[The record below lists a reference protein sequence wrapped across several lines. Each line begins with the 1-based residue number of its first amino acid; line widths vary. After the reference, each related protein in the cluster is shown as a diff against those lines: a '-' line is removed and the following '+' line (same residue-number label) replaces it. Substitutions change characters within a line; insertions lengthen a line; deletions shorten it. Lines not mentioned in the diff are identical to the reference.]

1 MQILRCATGVVVSA
15 ATGLCPSPSPTCDC
29 GTMPDSHV
37 RPLPVLPPRHR
48 SRSAP
53 SPFRT
58 SVRLLLFV
66 AAVSSAHAQSPT
78 RPALPRDSVRP
89 RAVDTVKV
97 VGRIDNLLGIA
108 TSASEGRVGAVDL
121 RQRPITR
128 EGELLETVPGLIVTQ
143 HSGDGKANQYF
154 VRGFNLDHGTDFQ
167 TKLDGMPLNMPTHG
181 HGQGYT
187 DLNFLIP
194 ELVDYLDY
202 KLGVSHAELGN
213 FGSAGGAE
221 FHLMRTLDRPFLAI
235 SGGAN
240 GFARLAGGASRRVG
254 AGTLLV
260 GGEAKHYDGPWLLPE
275 DIRKVSGVARYSV
288 AHGSSDWSVMG
299 MAYRNRW
306 NASDQIPSRAVTGGL
321 ISRFGQID
329 STNGG
334 NTRRY
339 SLSGSYRHVGR
350 RGVQQVQ
357 AFGIYSDLRLFSNFG
372 YFLDDASGGDQF
384 AQHDRRTIVGANAKH
399 TQQLVALGT
408 DHAITLGVQARA
420 DIIADVGLFST
431 VARSTVGTV
440 RRDRVRETGTG
451 AFAELESRWQPW
463 FRSVLGVR
471 EDVQTF
477 HVTSDIAANSGE
489 RAAAITSPK
498 VSFIFSPGHGA
509 EVYVSGGSGF
519 HSNDARGTTITVDPS
534 SGAPVSAV
542 NPLVRSRG
550 AEVGLRASPVAGL
563 RSTLSVWALNLDSE
577 LLFIGDA
584 GNTEAASA
592 SRRHGITV
600 SNFYRPLPQLALD
613 ADVSFAT
620 ARFHGVESGQAFV
633 PGALENVLA
642 AGATWTPVRRGVF
655 AAVRVR
661 HFGAYPLIEDNSVRA
676 HASGLVNADVGYA
689 LRGGSRI
696 QASLLNVLNAS
707 VDDIQYYYTSRLR
720 GEPSDGVS
728 DVHFHPAEPRQVRVS
743 LEWKF

>member
-1 MQILRCATGVVVSA
+1 
-15 ATGLCPSPSPTCDC
+15 
-29 GTMPDSHV
+29 MPDRLV
-37 RPLPVLPPRHR
+37 LPLPVVAPRPLPRA
-48 SRSAP
+48 AP
-53 SPFRT
+53 LLFQA

-66 AAVSSAHAQSPT
+66 TGVRAVHAQSPI
-78 RPALPRDSVRP
+78 RPVLTRDSTRI
-89 RAVDTVKV
+89 RSVDTVKV
-97 VGRIDNLLGIA
+97 VGRIDNLFGVA
-108 TSASEGRVGAVDL
+108 SSASEGRVGAADL

-221 FHLMRTLDRPFLAI
+221 FHLMRTLDRPFLAL

-240 GFARLAGGASRRVG
+240 GFARLSGGASQRVG

-260 GGEAKHYDGPWLLPE
+260 GGEAKRYDGPWLLPE

-288 AHGSSDWSVMG
+288 TRRASDWSVMG

-306 NASDQIPSRAVTGGL
+306 NASDQIPSRAVASGL

-329 STNGG
+329 STDGG
-334 NTRRY
+334 NTQRY
-339 SLSGSYRHVGR
+339 SFSGTYRHIGR
-350 RGVQQVQ
+350 RGVQDVQ
-357 AFGIYSDLRLFSNFG
+357 LFGIYSDLQLYSNFG
-372 YFLDDASGGDQF
+372 YFLDDAARGDQF
-384 AQHDRRTIVGANAKH
+384 AQHDRRTILGANAKH
-399 TQQLVALGT
+399 MQQVQALGA
-408 DHAITLGVQARA
+408 DHTISLGLQARA
-420 DIIADVGLFST
+420 DYIADVGLFNT
-431 VARSTVGTV
+431 VARSSVGTV
-440 RRDRVRETGTG
+440 RRDQVRETGTG
-451 AFAELESRWQPW
+451 AFAEVESRWRPW
-463 FRSVLGVR
+463 FRSVLGMR

-477 HVTSDIAANSGE
+477 HVASDVAANSGD
-489 RAAAITSPK
+489 RAAGITSPK
-498 VSFIFSPGHGA
+498 ASFIFSPGRGA
-509 EVYVSGGSGF
+509 EVYVSGGFGF

-534 SGAPVSAV
+534 SGAEVAAV

-563 RSTLSVWALNLDSE
+563 RSTLSVWSLDLDSE

-592 SRRHGITV
+592 SRRHGVTV
-600 SNFYRPLPQLALD
+600 ANFYRPVPQLAFD
-613 ADVSFAT
+613 ADLSFAT
-620 ARFHGVESGQAFV
+620 ARFHGVESGQDFV
-633 PGALENVLA
+633 PGALENVFA
-642 AGATWTPVRRGVF
+642 AGATWTPTRRGVF
-655 AAVRVR
+655 GAVRLR

-676 HASGLVNADVGYA
+676 HASTLVNADVGYA
-689 LRGGSRI
+689 LRGGTRI
-696 QASLLNVLNAS
+696 QASLLNVLNAT

-728 DVHFHPAEPRQVRVS
+728 DVHFHPAEPRQMRVS